1 MLSLLQIVDNPKQ
14 DIPLTAVLYSPIV
27 NLTAEQLARIRLACP
42 QGDMYSALNAAAA
55 EKSRLKQSLK
65 QKITHFLAKLE
76 KWRNYARCHSVPEL
90 IWLLLDETGYYDYVG
105 GLPEGMVRQ
114 ANLRALYDRAAGYE
128 QTSFRGLFRFLRFIQ
143 KMQNT
148 GNDLAVARS
157 LGESENVVR
166 IMSIHKSKG
175 LEFPVVI
182 LADIGKQFNLT
193 DIQNPVLFHKKLG
206 LGLYLNDARHHVRYQ
221 TLSRQAIAQQIIREN
236 KAEEMRV
243 LYVAMTRAR
252 EKLIM
257 TGSVRDF
264 AKFAAYCAKQTN
276 SSDRILPEHIITN
289 ARSYLDW
296 IGPALARHTDGLPL
310 RNSSDNTAATLL
322 KDSSSW
328 QISFID
334 KISDLTEPA
343 EHDQA
348 DEILNTVKK
357 LQPLPPTD
365 NKIWIEN
372 RLGWIYPH
380 QKGSLFRRNSPLRKS
395 SSASISARTNTPRA
409 ITKNSASTARN
420 LSRNALP

>member
-1 MLSLLQIVDNPKQ
+1 
-14 DIPLTAVLYSPIV
+14 
-27 NLTAEQLARIRLACP
+27 
-42 QGDMYSALNAAAA
+42 
-55 EKSRLKQSLK
+55 
-65 QKITHFLAKLE
+65 
-76 KWRNYARCHSVPEL
+76 
-90 IWLLLDETGYYDYVG
+90 
-105 GLPEGMVRQ
+105 
-114 ANLRALYDRAAGYE
+114 
-128 QTSFRGLFRFLRFIQ
+128 
-143 KMQNT
+143 
-148 GNDLAVARS
+148 
-157 LGESENVVR
+157 
-166 IMSIHKSKG
+166 MSIHKSKG

-221 TLSRQAIAQQIIREN
+221 TLSRQAIVQQIIREN

-296 IGPALARHTDGLPL
+296 IGPALARHPDGLPL
-310 RNSSDNTAATLL
+310 RNSSDNAAATLL

-348 DEILNTVKK
+348 DEILNTVKNYSRCRRLIIK
-357 LQPLPPTD
+357 YGLKTD
-365 NKIWIEN
+365 SAGFIRI
-372 RLGWIYPH
+372 R
-380 QKGSLFRRNSPLRKS
+380 KGSLFRRNSPLRKS